1 MIIIKGL
8 NKAEVLRELYNKST
22 QDGYGFDIT
31 TEQAQE
37 ILNKTTLIGELEEK
51 TLCVDLSSDYSFN
64 EAYYDKYNG
73 EGMARKIIADLR
85 KKVGK
90 PLDVD
95 TMFGKDADIV
105 KIGDQIID
113 QEEYDRKVQQIC
125 LGNSYST
132 EFNTTSNYNADGK
145 QGLNDTPLYIVLTVL
160 IAIAVGIAIFAIYSS
175 RVEAERQ
182 MTKAEGY
189 WTYDFSYT
197 YDEKSDGTTDYSD
210 SYDDKLNLS
219 IYLARDECNIY
230 YGSEQA
236 TFEWSIK
243 DDGTIRIKDI
253 QAFTDMHPELT
264 SVLDNLEYQE
274 DSNTLYSFIPTYDN
288 DKDYVAHVFT
298 KE

>member
-1 MIIIKGL
+1 MAKIDL
-8 NKAEVLRELYNKST
+8 ELLK
-22 QDGYGFDIT
+22 
-31 TEQAQE
+31 
-37 ILNKTTLIGELEEK
+37 KLEE
-51 TLCVDLSSDYSFN
+51 LLD
-64 EAYYDKYNG
+64 
-73 EGMARKIIADLR
+73 EG
-85 KKVGK
+85 
-90 PLDVD
+90 
-95 TMFGKDADIV
+95 
-105 KIGDQIID
+105 IID